1 MKKERMT
8 KQELIN
14 EINIALVNKPSYLR
28 KGEFIYN
35 YIDETYNIADD
46 VRLKDFVSC
55 FFDNDY
61 IDKFLECASKRI
73 ND

>member
-1 MKKERMT
+1 MKEKRMT

-14 EINIALVNKPSYLR
+14 EINIALANKPSYLR

-35 YIDETYNIADD
+35 YIDENYKVADD

-73 ND
+73 ID

>member
-1 MKKERMT
+1 MKEERMT
-8 KQELIN
+8 KQKLID
-14 EINIALVNKPSYLR
+14 EINIALVDKPSYLR

-35 YIDETYNIADD
+35 YIEETYNVADD

-61 IDKFLECASKRI
+61 IDEFLECASKRI
-73 ND
+73 NN

>member
-1 MKKERMT
+1 MKEKRMT
-8 KQELIN
+8 KQELID
-14 EINIALVNKPSYLR
+14 EIKIALANKPSYLR

-35 YIDETYNIADD
+35 YIDETYNVADD

-55 FFDNDY
+55 FFDNDS

-73 ND
+73 ID

>member
-1 MKKERMT
+1 MKEKRMT
-8 KQELIN
+8 KQGLID

-35 YIDETYNIADD
+35 YIDETYNVADD

-55 FFDNDY
+55 LFDNDS
-61 IDKFLECASKRI
+61 IDKFLECDSKRI

>member
-1 MKKERMT
+1 MT
-8 KQELIN
+8 KQKLID
-14 EINIALVNKPSYLR
+14 EINIVLVNKPSYLR

-35 YIDETYNIADD
+35 YIDENYNVVNNIR
-46 VRLKDFVSC
+46 VRDFVSC
-55 FFDNDY
+55 LFDNDY